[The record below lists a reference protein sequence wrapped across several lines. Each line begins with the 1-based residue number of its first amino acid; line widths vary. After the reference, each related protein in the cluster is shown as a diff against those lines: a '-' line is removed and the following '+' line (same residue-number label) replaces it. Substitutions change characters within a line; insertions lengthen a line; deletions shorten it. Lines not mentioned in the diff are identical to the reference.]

1 MSRRLVAVV
10 AALLGGVVV
19 VGSAAASSPAPIYVA
34 VEAPL
39 SGSQASNGLD
49 MLRGVELA
57 ISQYNAKG
65 GFRGRKVKIIRAD
78 DQANASFA
86 KSIARAVVDA
96 RTVAVIGPY
105 NSSVGLANLG
115 VYIKGKVVPVQ
126 LTSSDDTTGEGV
138 TVQPKNS
145 QISPAEFAYI
155 YGVWKP
161 LRVSMLVDPSAY
173 TQSMADRLQQSLAG
187 KGVLV
192 TQVPITEGQA
202 DYSAQVAQA
211 LASDPS
217 VVYLS
222 TYFPEGAKIAIALSP
237 SGSSAKCFAG
247 LANQDPGFVAA
258 AGVAASQ
265 DCVFSGVP
273 NPEQFSTAKAYVRQY
288 RAKFNKPPGTWGTF
302 TYDSFNILAAA
313 WRKAGSTAYS
323 KVLGQLKKTKNFK
336 GATGP
341 ITINARGNRPNV
353 PVSILRVNNAGT
365 FIVITT
371 NRGRAPKAAKT

>member
-1 MSRRLVAVV
+1 MSRRFASVAASLLATALVA
-10 AALLGGVVV
+10 
-19 VGSAAASSPAPIYVA
+19 GSAAASSPAPIYVA
-34 VEAPL
+34 VEGPL

-57 ISQYNAKG
+57 VSQYNAKG
-65 GFRGRKVKIIRAD
+65 GFRGRKVRIIRAD
-78 DQANASFA
+78 DQANPAFG
-86 KSIARAVVDA
+86 KSMAHAVIDSGA
-96 RTVAVIGPY
+96 VAVIGPY
-105 NSSVGLANLG
+105 NSSVGLENLG
-115 VYIKGKVVPVQ
+115 VYINGKVVPVQ

-155 YGVWKP
+155 YRVWKP
-161 LRVSMLVDPSAY
+161 STVSMLVDPSAY
-173 TQSMADRLQQSLAG
+173 TQSMADRLQQRLATM
-187 KGVLV
+187 GVLV
-192 TQVPITEGQA
+192 TQVPIVAGQP

-211 LASDPS
+211 LASNPS

-222 TYFPEGAKIAIALSP
+222 TYFPEGAKIALALSA

-258 AGVAASQ
+258 AGVPASQ

-273 NPEQFSTAKAYVRQY
+273 DPQQFDTAKAYVRQY
-288 RAKFNKPPGTWGTF
+288 RAKFNKSPGTWGTF
-302 TYDSFNILAAA
+302 TYDSFDILAAA
-313 WRKAGSTAYS
+313 WRKAGGTAYS
-323 KVLGQLKKTKNFK
+323 KVLAQLRRTRNFK

-353 PVSILRVNNAGT
+353 PVSILRVNDAGK

-371 NRGRAPKAAKT
+371 NRGRTTAKP